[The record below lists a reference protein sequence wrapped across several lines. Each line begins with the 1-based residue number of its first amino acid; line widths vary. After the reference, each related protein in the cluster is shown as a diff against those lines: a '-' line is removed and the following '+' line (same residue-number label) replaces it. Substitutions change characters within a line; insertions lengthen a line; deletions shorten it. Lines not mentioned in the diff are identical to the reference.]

1 MRYFRLCLLLF
12 IIQLY
17 SIFQIQAQDK
27 VVYFDKFWETT
38 NKKDSASYCREITKE
53 NQLYKVEEYY
63 LPNKKIYS
71 KGYSTDKKVKSK
83 TGKFVYFHENGKTLK
98 LENYDSEGKLSGECI
113 GFYADSTLDF
123 KVNYLKGN
131 LHGTCKWYHTNGK
144 LASQEEYSEGK
155 VFKIAFWD
163 KNGLGLP
170 AHVGDEFIEPKFEKE
185 LNSAE
190 RYLYSKIVFPE
201 AARYL
206 SSMGKNRVVLNF
218 SIEADGSI
226 SRVFV
231 ELSADAIFDDE
242 ALRVAKSMPKWKYS
256 ARIHNRI
263 SRIDN
268 ILIPIT
274 FTLVSHPIE
283 LNK

>member
-1 MRYFRLCLLLF
+1 MNYFRVYLLLF
-12 IIQLY
+12 AFYLLCGFQL
-17 SIFQIQAQDK
+17 QAQDK

-53 NQLYKVEEYY
+53 NQLYKVEEFY
-63 LPNKKIYS
+63 LPSKRIYS
-71 KGYSTDKKVKSK
+71 KGYSVDKKLKQK

-98 LENYDSEGKLSGECI
+98 LENYDSEGKLSGESI
-113 GFYADSTLDF
+113 GFYADSTIDF
-123 KVNYLKGN
+123 NVNYLKGN
-131 LHGTCKWYHTNGK
+131 LHGTCKWYHSNGK

-155 VFKIAFWD
+155 VLKIAFWD
-163 KNGLGLP
+163 KNGVGLP
-170 AHVGDEFIEPKFEKE
+170 AQVGDEFVEPKFQNEF
-185 LNSAE
+185 NSAE

-206 SSMGKNRVVLNF
+206 SAMGKNRVVLNF
-218 SIEADGSI
+218 SIEADGSV

-231 ELSADAIFDDE
+231 EVSADAIFDDE
-242 ALRVAKSMPKWKYS
+242 ALRAALTMPKWKYP

-263 SRIDN
+263 SRVDN
-268 ILIPIT
+268 ILIPIM
-274 FTLVSHPIE
+274 FTLVSNPIE